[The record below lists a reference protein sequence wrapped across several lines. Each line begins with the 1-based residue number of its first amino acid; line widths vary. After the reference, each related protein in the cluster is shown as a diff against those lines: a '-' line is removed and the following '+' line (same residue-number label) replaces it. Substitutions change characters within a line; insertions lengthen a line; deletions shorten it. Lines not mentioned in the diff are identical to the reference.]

1 MRNIL
6 NVLRGLFDDYLS
18 KVVIILCSLMIVMNL
33 FTGNTDAMTG
43 WVSILVINL
52 ILYGIATKFR
62 DR

>member
-6 NVLRGLFDDYLS
+6 SILRGLFDDYLS
-18 KVVIILCSLMIVMNL
+18 KVVIIVCSLMIVMNL
-33 FTGNTDAMTG
+33 FTGDRDAMTG

-62 DR
+62 ER

>member
-1 MRNIL
+1 MRDIL
-6 NVLRGLFDDYLS
+6 NILRGLFDDYLS

-33 FTGNTDAMTG
+33 FTGDAAAMTG

>member
-33 FTGNTDAMTG
+33 FTGDGDAMIG
-43 WVSILVINL
+43 WISILVINL

>member
-1 MRNIL
+1 MREIL
-6 NVLRGLFDDYLS
+6 NVLKGLFDDYLS

-33 FTGNTDAMTG
+33 FTGDGDAMIG

-52 ILYGIATKFR
+52 ILYGITTKFR

>member
-6 NVLRGLFDDYLS
+6 SILRGLFDDYLS
-18 KVVIILCSLMIVMNL
+18 KVIIIVCSLMIVMNL
-33 FTGNTDAMTG
+33 FTGDGDAMTG

-62 DR
+62 ER